1 MIDDDLWPDPADDFD
16 SENESV
22 SEKDD
27 DVPSA
32 TRALAEELLMRAIGD
47 NGITEIAERQGFC
60 LVVATG
66 SDGLVTPTERLLDGM
81 GDWDFTVARVAE
93 KKRKDD
99 DFTRR
104 SVVGSLTEGGR
115 VLGIAARF
123 DALPDVVLSAADRHV
138 ELPAISSDIVA
149 AVIKKMTGTTVA
161 VPPSVSRLGF
171 DEIVLCLRRGDS
183 AEDCLARL
191 ERVAKSA
198 RRITP
203 IPDDTPPIEAL
214 HGYGDAKVWAIEL
227 VADLEAWRK
236 GKIEFAGIDRAVVMA
251 SPPGLGKSTFVRSL
265 SRSAGLPLVAT
276 SVGAWF
282 SESTGHLGA
291 VIQEI
296 DRVFRMASAAAPAV
310 LFLDEIDAVPS
321 RATLDSRN
329 SDWWIPVVGHLL
341 TLLDSAVSG
350 ATDQLIVI
358 GATNHPEK
366 LDPALVRP
374 GRLNRVIHIGLPDA
388 AALEGILR
396 QHLGTD
402 LAGEDLTEAAML
414 AVGGTGANAVAWVRR
429 ARRTARAAERS
440 MVVAD
445 LVAAIAPADSRPS
458 SVVERIAVHEAGHAA
473 IAHLLGT
480 GQVRFVSIVQRGN
493 AGGATA
499 VDPGDGITMRGDV
512 ERAVMQSLGGR
523 AAEQVLLGEP
533 GTGAGG
539 INDSDLANATRLL
552 GLLHL
557 GLGFGETM
565 SFRGD
570 AEAVFSIL
578 AIDARAAAA
587 VEGDLQRL
595 YSSTLDLVRGNA
607 DLVRAVADALLARRH
622 LDADAFLDVVAR
634 HRTGAQQKEQ
644 FNG

>member
-22 SEKDD
+22 SAKDD
-27 DVPSA
+27 DTPSA
-32 TRALAEELLMRAIGD
+32 TRALAEELLTRALGD
-47 NGITEIAERQGFC
+47 SGITEIAERQGFC

-66 SDGLVTPTERLLDGM
+66 ADGLVNPTERLLDGM
-81 GDWDFTVARVAE
+81 GDWSFTVAKTAE
-93 KKRKDD
+93 KARKDGG
-99 DFTRR
+99 FTRQ
-104 SVVGSLTEGGR
+104 SVIGSLTEGGR
-115 VLGIAARF
+115 VLGIAASF
-123 DALPDVVLSAADRHV
+123 EALPDVVLSAADMRV
-138 ELPAISSDIVA
+138 TLPAISPDIVA
-149 AVIKKMTGTTVA
+149 AAVEKMTGAAVA

-171 DEIVLCLRRGDS
+171 DDVVLCLRRGAS
-183 AEDCLARL
+183 AEECVARL
-191 ERVAKSA
+191 EKAAA
-198 RRITP
+198 RARSITP
-203 IPDDTPPIEAL
+203 VPDDVPLVEDL
-214 HGYGDAKVWAIEL
+214 HGYGDAKTWATEL

-236 GKIEFAGIDRAVVMA
+236 GEIAFAGIDRAVVLA

-265 SRSAGLPLVAT
+265 SRSTRLPLVAT

-296 DRVFRMASAAAPAV
+296 DHVFRMASAAAPAV

-321 RATLDSRN
+321 RANLDSRN

-350 ATDQLIVI
+350 LSNELVVI

-402 LAGEDLTEAAML
+402 LAGEELTEAAML

-429 ARRTARAAERS
+429 ARRTARAAGRP
-440 MVVAD
+440 MTVAD
-445 LVAAIAPADSRPS
+445 LVAAIAPVDNRPAG
-458 SVVERIAVHEAGHAA
+458 VVERIAVHEAGHAT
-473 IAHLLGT
+473 IAYLLGT

-499 VDPGDGITMRGDV
+499 IDPGDGITMRGDV

-552 GLLHL
+552 GLLHI
-557 GLGFGETM
+557 GLGFGEQL

-578 AIDARAAAA
+578 ALDRRAAAA
-587 VEGDLQRL
+587 VETDLQRL

-607 DLVRAVADALLARRH
+607 DLVRAVADTLLAHRH
-622 LDADAFLDVVAR
+622 LDAAAFLDVVAR
-634 HRTGAQQKEQ
+634 HRMGAQQKEQ

>member
-22 SEKDD
+22 PEKDD
-27 DVPSA
+27 DTPSA
-32 TRALAEELLMRAIGD
+32 TRALAEELLKRAIGD
-47 NGITEIAERQGFC
+47 NAITEIAERQGFC

-66 SDGLVTPTERLLDGM
+66 ADGLVNPTERLLDGM
-81 GDWDFTVARVAE
+81 GDWSFTVARTAE
-93 KKRKDD
+93 KARKDGG
-99 DFTRR
+99 FTRL
-104 SVVGSLTEGGR
+104 SVIGSLTEGGR
-115 VLGIAARF
+115 VLGIAATF
-123 DALPDVVLSAADRHV
+123 EALPDVVLSAADMRV
-138 ELPAISSDIVA
+138 TLPAISPDIVA
-149 AVIKKMTGTTVA
+149 AAVEKMSGAAVA

-171 DEIVLCLRRGDS
+171 DDVVLCLRRGAS
-183 AEDCLARL
+183 GEECVARL
-191 ERVAKSA
+191 ERAAA
-198 RRITP
+198 RARSITP
-203 IPDDTPPIEAL
+203 VPDDVPLIEDL
-214 HGYGDAKVWAIEL
+214 HGYGDAKTWAIEL

-236 GKIEFAGIDRAVVMA
+236 GEIEFAAIDRAVVLA

-265 SRSAGLPLVAT
+265 SRSTRLPLVAT

-282 SESTGHLGA
+282 SDSTGHLGA

-296 DRVFRMASAAAPAV
+296 DKIFRTASAAAPAI
-310 LFLDEIDAVPS
+310 LMLDEIDAAPS
-321 RATLDSRN
+321 RASLDSHN
-329 SDWWIPVVGHLL
+329 ADWWTTVVTHLL

-402 LAGEDLTEAAML
+402 LAGEDLTEAATL

-429 ARRTARAAERS
+429 ARRTARAAGRP
-440 MVVAD
+440 MAVAD
-445 LVAAIAPADSRPS
+445 LVAAIAPVDSRPAG
-458 SVVERIAVHEAGHAA
+458 VVERVAVHEAGHAA

-493 AGGATA
+493 TGGATA
-499 VDPGDGITMRGDV
+499 VDPAEGITMRGDV

-539 INDSDLANATRLL
+539 INDSDLANATRML

-557 GLGFGETM
+557 GLGFGEQL

-578 AIDARAAAA
+578 AIDPRTAAA

-595 YSSTLDLVRGNA
+595 YSKTLDLMRGNA
-607 DLVRAVADALLARRH
+607 DLVRAVADTLLARRH
-622 LDADAFLDVVAR
+622 LDADAFLEVVGR
-634 HRTGAQQKEQ
+634 HRAGTQEKEQ